1 MAHFCSPDVRNSTFL
16 FYPHFKGRPK
26 YPTLLLFCLKWPE
39 SYIQPLSK
47 FCRIM
52 KRHIINLAHY
62 ITTLYNVAFQF
73 LKIHCIRIFC
83 IWNNPSMFW
92 TWRLMQICCFHLTIY
107 IIWWLCEFF
116 FLACV
121 LGAGRCSNICGT
133 AGGDQTSGKLPRMSH
148 NVWCSSPA
156 LYKDNS
162 PLISLMIAIYSL
174 HFDIH
179 QCTFSWTSWLV
190 VWMAF
195 S

>member
-26 YPTLLLFCLKWPE
+26 YPTLLLFCLKWPK

-52 KRHIINLAHY
+52 KRHIVNLAHY
-62 ITTLYNVAFQF
+62 ITTLYNVTFQF

-107 IIWWLCEFF
+107 IIWWLCEFS
-116 FLACV
+116 FLGMCF
-121 LGAGRCSNICGT
+121 RCRKMQQYLWHSRWWPNIWQIT
-133 AGGDQTSGKLPRMSH
+133 
-148 NVWCSSPA
+148 
-156 LYKDNS
+156 KDVT
-162 PLISLMIAIYSL
+162 
-174 HFDIH
+174 
-179 QCTFSWTSWLV
+179 QCLV
-190 VWMAF
+190 
-195 S
+195 